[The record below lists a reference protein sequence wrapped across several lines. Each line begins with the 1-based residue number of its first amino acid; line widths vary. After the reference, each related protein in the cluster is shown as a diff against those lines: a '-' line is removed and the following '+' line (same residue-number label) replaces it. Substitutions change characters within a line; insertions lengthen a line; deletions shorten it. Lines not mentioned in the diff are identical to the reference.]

1 MTLQEVCDGR
11 SNMSLQ
17 GWNVSSELEEVIHT
31 SRYVVVEKNEFEKT
45 WMEWLRKHW
54 FFLMFLNDQFFDPT
68 KH

>member
-45 WMEWLRKHW
+45 
-54 FFLMFLNDQFFDPT
+54 
-68 KH
+68 